1 MKPMTRITY
10 VLFFL
15 VIALL
20 AFTGQV
26 FADDGVDGDQVIFGR
41 SYRLE
46 SDEVLRGSLVIFGGS
61 GLLEEDSLVEGDI
74 FISGGALR
82 IYGQVDGNVTSIG
95 GSVYLA
101 DSAEIFGDVVAL
113 ASGLTR
119 SDGAVVR
126 GDLIGSMPT
135 DWGIEIPET
144 PAFNKPIFRPMV
156 WNWFDFNPM
165 QTIPTGMLDALVW
178 AALGLLVVLVLP
190 EPANRVTRA
199 IAAKPINAAGMG
211 LLTAAVLIVA
221 TLTLILIPVVL
232 ILLPFLVLGWAFG
245 IISLGY
251 LVGQRLEELLKTRW
265 APPVSAGL
273 GILSMLVVVNMVDWI
288 PCVGWLLNF
297 VLAAIG
303 IGAVVVTRFGSR
315 EYPGS
320 DLSVPQMTDPSGPVI
335 VPGSV
340 VASQNDLTA
349 REVEA
354 ESEIP
359 AEAQEVIVVMPEDEL
374 EAPDAS
380 IDTPDDQGE
389 APAESVEQPAP
400 EKKPAAKR
408 RSTRKKPP
416 VEEKTSQ
423 ADSEKPDEAPPA
435 EKKPARRTSRR
446 TTRKSSTAEDKP
458 ESEA

>member
-1 MKPMTRITY
+1 MKPMTRVAYI
-10 VLFFL
+10 LFIL

-20 AFTGQV
+20 AFTGQA
-26 FADDGVDGDQVIFGR
+26 FADDGVDGDQIIFGR

-46 SDEVLRGSLVIFGGS
+46 SDEVLRGNLVIFGGS
-61 GLLEEDSLVEGDI
+61 GLLEEDSVVEGDI
-74 FISGGALR
+74 FIAGGALR
-82 IYGQVDGNVTSIG
+82 IYGQVGGNVASIG

-101 DSAEIFGDVVAL
+101 DSAEIDGDVVAM

-126 GDLIGSMPT
+126 GDLIGSMPS
-135 DWGIEIPET
+135 DWGIDIPEP
-144 PAFNKPIFRPMV
+144 PAISKPVFRPMV

-165 QTIPTGMLDALVW
+165 QTIPAGILDALVW
-178 AALGLLVVLVLP
+178 AALGLLVVLVVP
-190 EPANRVTRA
+190 EPANRVRRA
-199 IAAKPINAAGMG
+199 IAAKPVNAAGIG

-221 TLTLILIPVVL
+221 VLTLILIPVVL

-251 LVGQRLEELLKTRW
+251 LVGQRLEEMLKTRW

-273 GILSMLVVVNMVDWI
+273 GILSMLAVVNMVDWI
-288 PCVGWLLNF
+288 PCVGWLLNL

-303 IGAVVVTRFGSR
+303 VGAVVVTRFGSR

-320 DLSVPQMTDPSGPVI
+320 AAPVSQMVGPSGLEI

-340 VASQNDLTA
+340 VGPRNDLTIL
-349 REVEA
+349 EA
-354 ESEIP
+354 ESKTP
-359 AEAQEVIVVMPEDEL
+359 AAEEVIVVTPSDEIKT
-374 EAPDAS
+374 PDAS
-380 IDTPDDQGE
+380 AETPGDE
-389 APAESVEQPAP
+389 AETPAESVEPPAP
-400 EKKPAAKR
+400 EKKPATKR
-408 RSTRKKPP
+408 RSTRKKPS
-416 VEEKTSQ
+416 VEEKTSR
-423 ADSEKPDEAPPA
+423 ADDEKSDEAPPA

-446 TTRKSSTAEDKP
+446 TTRKSSTSEEKP